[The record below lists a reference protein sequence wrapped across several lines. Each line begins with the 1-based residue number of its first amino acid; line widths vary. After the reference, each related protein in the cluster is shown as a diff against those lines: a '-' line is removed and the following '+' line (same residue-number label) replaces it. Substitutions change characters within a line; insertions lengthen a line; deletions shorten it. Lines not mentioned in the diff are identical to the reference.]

1 MPRIV
6 HGPERAGHHGFTLV
20 ELMVTLAVLG
30 IVALVA
36 VPGMQA
42 LVNNNRLTG
51 MAGEMSA
58 ALQLAR
64 SEAIRRNAPV
74 TVCGSA
80 DGTTCADTTAW
91 DRWIVIGPDNAAGTV
106 DVIRDSAV
114 AGSVE
119 INGPEDG
126 IVFGP
131 SGLTNGAATLTVCI
145 PTTNPAQN
153 QRDINVL
160 ISGSITNTTPTG
172 GSGTCP

>member
-30 IVALVA
+30 IVAMVA

-42 LVNNNRLTG
+42 LVNSNRLTG
-51 MAGEMSA
+51 MAGELTA

-74 TVCGSA
+74 TVCSST
-80 DGTTCADTTAW
+80 DGTTCASTTAW

-114 AGSVE
+114 AGTME
-119 INGPEDG
+119 ISGPDDP
-126 IVFGP
+126 IQFNP
-131 SGLTNGAATLTVCI
+131 SGLTNGAVTLTVCL

-153 QRDINVL
+153 QRAINVL
-160 ISGSITNTTPTG
+160 ISGSVTNTTPTG